1 MYGII
6 HLVRTENFPK
16 NQHFLP
22 PDTHTYVRA
31 YQGVRNVG
39 FSENLACF
47 VFLKHPFW
55 DFRPFALLST
65 IYLLSRIYLK
75 RGSVLW
81 PAQECNS
88 SEKDLLLKITSSLIR
103 FQGYLIGIW
112 KIMSLMI
119 LQIRFNQGIIA
130 KFHFKKLNELY

>member
-1 MYGII
+1 MNLKTG
-6 HLVRTENFPK
+6 VSRKRSRPNFPK

-31 YQGVRNVG
+31 YQWVRNFG

-55 DFRPFALLST
+55 DFRPFALLPT

-88 SEKDLLLKITSSLIR
+88 LEKDLVLKITSSLVR
-103 FQGYLIGIW
+103 FQGYLLNWHLKNNVINDFTN
-112 KIMSLMI
+112 SNQSRNYC
-119 LQIRFNQGIIA
+119 QISF
-130 KFHFKKLNELY
+130 